1 MSFYP
6 RDYSGKRREPEQV
19 KREGWVGQG
28 ILVIAANDQRLSWP
42 ERELI
47 QQIGN
52 RLYGRMEARNG

>member
-1 MSFYP
+1 MKWYP
-6 RDYSGKRREPEQV
+6 RGYGGTRREPEQV
-19 KREGWVGQG
+19 KREGWCEQG

-52 RLYGRMEARNG
+52 RLYGRPEVCK